1 VLEAIY
7 WPKYEEEAREN
18 PVYKVLC
25 KSLFVNIFLST
36 LMHWKYLATSL
47 QSSISVEIELL
58 QITATHE
65 QPFALI

>member
-1 VLEAIY
+1 MYYHTVRLLKYRVLEAIY

-36 LMHWKYLATSL
+36 LMH
-47 QSSISVEIELL
+47 
-58 QITATHE
+58 
-65 QPFALI
+65 